1 MYDGGMERQIK
12 VKNKT
17 YTIKLNAASVKAERA
32 VFIENAVKGALELAQ
47 VCAEKLSG
55 GGVDTEFAAVFGES
69 GAVAK
74 RRVRDV
80 FCAMPEVFEDVGFLL
95 KKVFVDKNGRSP
107 EVLASADAA
116 ANTISL
122 YDAFFAEDSDPE
134 NDRPSVLLHEAAH
147 LCGLKSDAE
156 SCSPDSAECVRNFA
170 LLVSGKMDIDTLL
183 GKGESGESDVDETDS
198 EEDGSSDAGDAD
210 GADESG
216 VADGDGGESE
226 SDEDEQENGD
236 ESERGGEEMPYRPD
250 QLRAPKGQSNGGQ
263 WVSEGGGAGGAGTS
277 DGASISQQSH
287 KTQTTNTPEKQPDS
301 ASTESTEEKENKD
314 EKPTNSKKTKEEK
327 EKEMED
333 LLKEMKEVDSDLK
346 DSGITA
352 EFRPYSG
359 KGEFNGSCSDRI
371 DVVEGNEECYEDDP
385 RADSELEHGLWA
397 SNDMKLSNLKP
408 NSRYTA
414 VFQVFYEYFDLNGK
428 KCRKKVWVAYDIISD
443 SNGDAIISRIGWLNV
458 NNKKD
463 GIDIFK
469 GVKIDY
475 KVFVC
480 EGAAN
485 YNFTVA
491 QKKWHPG
498 GINYGKQRPPHSI
511 SDYLEAH
518 ATNGSMK
525 NADTKYN
532 PNGRGKQDAGL
543 IIVSGGVYGAVE
555 VASGQMHI
563 KHSGKTK
570 RKKKSLTKRK

>member
-1 MYDGGMERQIK
+1 MYDDGMERQIR

-32 VFIENAVKGALELAQ
+32 VFIENAVKGAVELAQ
-47 VCAEKLSG
+47 SCAERLSD

-74 RRVRDV
+74 RRVCDV
-80 FCAMPEVFEDVGFLL
+80 FRAVPEVFEGVGFLL

-156 SCSPDSAECVRNFA
+156 SGSPDSAECVRNFA
-170 LLVSGKMDIDTLL
+170 LLVSGKMDIDELL
-183 GKGESGESDVDETDS
+183 GKGESGEADVDEA
-198 EEDGSSDAGDAD
+198 EEDTSSDADDAD

-226 SDEDEQENGD
+226 SDEDEQENGE

-263 WVSEGGGAGGAGTS
+263 WVSEGGGSGGAGS
-277 DGASISQQSH
+277 SGDASISQQSH
-287 KTQTTNTPEKQPDS
+287 KTQTTNVPEKQPDS
-301 ASTESTEEKENKD
+301 ASTESPEEKENKD
-314 EKPTNSKKTKEEK
+314 EKPTNSKKTKEEE

-359 KGEFNGSCSDRI
+359 KGEFNGSCSERI

-491 QKKWHPG
+491 QKEWHPG

-532 PNGRGKQDAGL
+532 PNGSGKQDAGL